1 MAERKGE
8 ASKHLKVFQ
17 KLLFLSARKT
27 LAESGGG
34 AAAEPQGKV
43 GGDIMQRT
51 MEPTRKAGR
60 VESVCCSA
68 GTGSSVL
75 DPFPSMVVASLRAV
89 DHSICFVGD

>member
-34 AAAEPQGKV
+34 AAAESQGKV
-43 GGDIMQRT
+43 WGVSWLGGYHVKDH
-51 MEPTRKAGR
+51 
-60 VESVCCSA
+60 
-68 GTGSSVL
+68 GTNEKSGKSGVSVL
-75 DPFPSMVVASLRAV
+75 FSRYRLKRP
-89 DHSICFVGD
+89 